1 MRRLWALL
9 PILVALSAIA
19 FWWRVGEAAPAFR
32 PASAVVT
39 APTADGP
46 PQRSTLYDG
55 TANGQIT
62 YPHDVRFERG
72 AALTLEA
79 WVYRWDDTRCEP
91 IVNHGLGTSYWFGF
105 CPKPRFHRSSGAF
118 ADATVT
124 VPAYRWTHVAVS
136 YDGATASFYVNG
148 EAAGSAP
155 LDFTGVVANDLI
167 VGADAFGDYLQGN
180 LDEVRIWSVARTQA
194 QIQAGMYEE
203 LRSGDGLE
211 AVFADGGM
219 VETLQAISGTLGS
232 GVKGETFGILPR
244 DLVIPRAAI
253 TPTVD
258 GLVDGLF
265 EYAGAEQLT
274 LRYVLTGTGFS
285 TAHNSWNDRIAYLV
299 RTESDLHIGIQS
311 VALGASNWDQEPSWI
326 GLMLDPLFTR
336 DPLAQPTHARLRI
349 LLNSTDP
356 GTSVWQV
363 GDGAGNYVDCTD
375 PACPQRGVDW
385 EVGKA
390 LFGDDVGPRGQ
401 SIEIRIAK
409 ALLGEWTEIDGL
421 AIGQFALGSPPR
433 DYLSYAGALASSPA
447 TWPQVTYGEG
457 SAQLPRAMIKGKVYA
472 GSNASAPPLAG
483 YTVQFGEINSAWY
496 ERTTDA
502 NGEFSFDVPVPAGA
516 LLRLQIPQCNFC
528 RFAPAT
534 TSGPGQ
540 PAINAGELYLFFN
553 GCTSGTC
560 NYADAQFYVQQPL
573 PAATITSKSPPVAML
588 LNGRTGATTP
598 IPNFTIEGEN
608 LHDQLT
614 IYISPYTQEPDPA
627 KWTLY
632 PVQVLSRSPDLRSVT
647 VRMPTLTKTVR
658 KLQPNGEVLNTLGI
672 DWRWV
677 VKDDWTRPG
686 VDVWKGYG
694 AFRLTPPEYP
704 LLYGFGFDNEDQD
717 ASLDEFLAVYGD
729 HAYVCIGAFGLCL
742 THVPDPLYW
751 TIWYPVYKLWI
762 NSSGGS
768 CVGMSATSLL
778 LYQGRLRPETFDSQI
793 YFPAGFTARDSS
805 AKWDYSGALGKLTG
819 PPTPGNLWAHIRRNH
834 GVQTTAEFLYEA
846 ANQLNGFNGF
856 PTQRLHTIAAGPHS
870 FVASMMQSGGG
881 HAVTPYATN
890 GNRILVYDNNDPLT
904 VGRYI
909 EVDTNTDTYSFP
921 RTSGD
926 TWTGQGLF
934 AIDIDTWPGDHKAP
948 FDLPAIVMNLVFG
961 DADALYTTPDGG
973 KWGWEADGTFV
984 DALPQ
989 AMPMF
994 PMGAV
999 SNTRTVPLMLPI
1011 SATVPSIQ
1019 VNSRGGDYLFYAG
1032 QGGNVLQMQVFDAPA
1047 DKQDQIEVEYQAQA
1061 LAGFD
1066 FTPQSQIDQVVP
1078 KIGMILGEQQ
1088 RALFRWAGLSI
1099 PGGGEVGFTGLRAAK
1114 AADFTNNTG
1123 QATTH
1128 TLIVDAIDGVAEA
1141 SGTRIFGPFTVPAG
1155 ATHRTTIAD
1164 WPVGSQLRSELD
1176 LDGDGVFE
1184 QSTLV
1189 TGRDCASE
1197 DLDENGLPDA
1207 CEGAPSSNNT
1217 LYLPLVRN

>member
-1 MRRLWALL
+1 MRKLWALL
-9 PILVALSAIA
+9 PLLIALSATA
-19 FWWRVGEAAPAFR
+19 FGWRVGEASPTFH
-32 PASAVVT
+32 PTSAAAT

-55 TANGQIT
+55 TVNGQIT
-62 YPHDVRFERG
+62 YPHQERFERG
-72 AALTLEA
+72 APLTLEA

-105 CPKPRFHRSSGAF
+105 CPKPRFHRSGGAF

-124 VPAYRWTHVAVS
+124 VPRNHWTHVAVS
-136 YDGATASFYVNG
+136 YDGATAAFYVNG
-148 EAAGSAP
+148 EAAGSAS
-155 LDFTGVVANDLI
+155 LDFTGAAANDLI
-167 VGADAFGDYLQGN
+167 LGADAFGDYLQGN
-180 LDEVRIWSVARTQA
+180 LDEVRIWSVARTPA

-203 LRSGDGLE
+203 LRTGEGLE
-211 AVFADGGM
+211 AVFASGGAQE
-219 VETLQAISGTLGS
+219 VLQPISGTVGS
-232 GVKGETFGILPR
+232 GVQSSVFGILPG

-253 TPTVD
+253 TPTLDGVVD
-258 GLVDGLF
+258 GAF

-274 LRYVLTGTGFS
+274 TRYVLTGSSLS
-285 TAHNSWNDRIAYLV
+285 TAAQSWNDRIVYLV
-299 RTESDLHIGIQS
+299 RTERDLHLA
-311 VALGASNWDQEPSWI
+311 VTGAARATPLWEQESSWI
-326 GLMLDPLFTR
+326 GIMLDPLFTR
-336 DPLAQPTHARLRI
+336 DPLAQPSHARLRI
-349 LLNSTDP
+349 LLNATDP
-356 GTSVWQV
+356 STSVWQI
-363 GDGAGNYVDCTD
+363 GDGTGKYVDCTD

-385 EVGKA
+385 DVAKA
-390 LFGDDVGPRGQ
+390 FYGNEIDFDLG
-401 SIEIRIAK
+401 IEIRLAK
-409 ALLGEWTEIDGL
+409 HLLGEWTEVDGL
-421 AIGQFALGSPPR
+421 ALGQFGLGSPSN
-433 DYLSYAGALASSPA
+433 DYVSPYGAQASSPA

-457 SAQLPRAMIKGKVYA
+457 SAQLPRAMIKGKVFA
-472 GSNASAPPLAG
+472 GTNASAPPLAG

-502 NGEFSFDVPVPAGA
+502 NGEFAFDVRVPTGA

-528 RFAPAT
+528 RFTTAT

-540 PAINAGELYLFFN
+540 PATNAGGLYLFFN
-553 GCTSGTC
+553 GCTAATC

-573 PAATITSKSPPVAML
+573 PAATIDPKPPPVAML
-588 LNGRTGATTP
+588 INGRTGATTP
-598 IPNFTIEGEN
+598 IPNFTIQGEH

-614 IYISPYTQEPDPA
+614 FYLSPYTQEPDPA

-632 PVQVLSRSPDLRSVT
+632 PVQVLSRSPDLRSVS
-647 VRMPTLTKTVR
+647 VRMPTLNKTVR
-658 KLQPNGEVLNTLGI
+658 KLQPNGEVLGTLGI
-672 DWRWV
+672 NWRWV
-677 VKDDWTRPG
+677 VKDEWTRPG
-686 VDVWKGYG
+686 AEAWKGYG
-694 AFRLTPPEYP
+694 AFKLVPPEYP
-704 LLYGFGFDNEDQD
+704 LLYGFGFDNEDQG

-729 HAYVCIGAFGLCL
+729 HAYICVGAFGLCL
-742 THVPDPLYW
+742 THIPDPLYW

-762 NSSGGS
+762 NASGGS

-778 LYQGRLRPETFDSQI
+778 LYHGRLRPETFDDQVF
-793 YFPAGFTARDSS
+793 FPAGFTARDSS
-805 AKWDYSGALGKLTG
+805 AAWDYDGALGKLTG
-819 PPTPGNLWAHIRRNH
+819 PPDPDNLWAHIRRNH

-856 PTQRLHTIAAGPHS
+856 PTQRLYTVAAGPHD

-881 HAVTPYATN
+881 HAVTPYATD

-904 VGRYI
+904 LGRYI
-909 EVDTNTDTYSFP
+909 EVDTSADTFSFP

-989 AMPMF
+989 AMPMI

-1047 DKQDQIEVEYQAQA
+1047 GKQDQIGVEYQEQA
-1061 LAGFD
+1061 LTGFD
-1066 FTPQSQIDQVVP
+1066 FTPQSQIDKVVP
-1078 KIGMILGEQQ
+1078 KIGMLLGEQQ

-1099 PGGGEVGFTGLRAAK
+1099 PAGGEVGFTGLRATK
-1114 AADFTNNTG
+1114 GADFTNHTG
-1123 QATTH
+1123 QPTVH
-1128 TLIVDAIDGVAEA
+1128 NLIVDSIDGVAEA

-1189 TGRDCASE
+1189 TGRTCTSE
-1197 DLDENGLPDA
+1197 DLNEDGLPDR
-1207 CEGAPSSNNT
+1207 CEEAQSSNN